1 MGRQHR
7 CALNTNMDR
16 VHPAELKG
24 QKVLLMGLG
33 SFGGGVGCA
42 RTLIALGAD
51 LTITDLRSEEQLA
64 LSLKSLRELPWK
76 GHFGGHSKQL
86 FDHADVVVVNPAV
99 PNDASY
105 LQYARS
111 QRCRLTTEINLALA
125 QVSDLQAVVVTGTHG
140 KSSTATLCAD
150 LLDALPGRTLLA
162 GNMGGSL
169 LEAVQDLTPEDR
181 MVLELSS
188 FQLERLIAPPA
199 WPKAVILTCMRADHL
214 DRHHTMEAYEG
225 AKLRVLSGQ
234 NKDCTLYAPASEAR
248 LQTWRQAAKGKLR
261 LMHERQLRPQPF
273 GLDAQEMPMAE
284 PYRAAATLAAIE
296 VARDWGVPDSE
307 LGPRLKRFRGL
318 PHRLQPVAGPTDGL
332 LIDNAIA
339 THPEPTAEALRSMDG
354 TVLLLAGGKDKG
366 LPLDQLVEA
375 ASSCAAMH
383 LFGSG
388 GRRLADELVPR
399 VRERAQ
405 VHDKFV
411 TAAQAALEHFETLP
425 KPSKLLFSPSFSSYD
440 EFQNFQQRADLFQ
453 NICTSFF
460 EDAKREPVT
469 PNQRRANSER

>member
-1 MGRQHR
+1 
-7 CALNTNMDR
+7 MDR
-16 VHPAELKG
+16 VHPKELKG

-42 RTLIALGAD
+42 RTLIALGAE
-51 LTITDLRSEEQLA
+51 LTITDLRTEDQLA
-64 LSLKSLRELPWK
+64 DSLESLCELPWK
-76 GHFGGHSKQL
+76 GHFGGHSKEL
-86 FDHADVVVVNPAV
+86 FDQADVVVVNPAV

-111 QRCRLTTEINLALA
+111 QPCRLTTEINLALA
-125 QVSDLQAVVVTGTHG
+125 QVPDLPAVVVTGTHG

-150 LLDALPGRTLLA
+150 LLGALPGRTLLA

-169 LEAVQDLTPEDR
+169 LEAVQGLTACDR
-181 MVLELSS
+181 LVLELSS
-188 FQLERLIAPPA
+188 FQLERLLAPPS
-199 WPKAVILTCMRADHL
+199 WPTAVLLTCMRADHL
-214 DRHHTMEAYEG
+214 DRHQTMEAYEG
-225 AKLRVLSGQ
+225 AKLRSLLSQ
-234 NKDCTLYAPASEAR
+234 DKDCSLYAPANEPR
-248 LQTWRQAAKGKLR
+248 LQTWRQMAKGKVR
-261 LMHERQLRPQPF
+261 VMQGRQLRPEPF
-273 GLDAQEMPMAE
+273 GLQAHELPMAE

-296 VARDWGVPDSE
+296 VARDWGVSDSE
-307 LGPRLKRFRGL
+307 IGPRLRRFRGL
-318 PHRLQPVAGPTDGL
+318 PHRLQPLPCPTDGL

-375 ASSCAAMH
+375 ASSCAGLH

-399 VRERAQ
+399 VRKRAQ
-405 VHDKFV
+405 IHDKFV
-411 TAAQAALEHFETLP
+411 TAAQAALTDFETLP
-425 KPSKLLFSPSFSSYD
+425 KQSKLLFSPSFSSYD

-453 NICTSFF
+453 EICTSFF